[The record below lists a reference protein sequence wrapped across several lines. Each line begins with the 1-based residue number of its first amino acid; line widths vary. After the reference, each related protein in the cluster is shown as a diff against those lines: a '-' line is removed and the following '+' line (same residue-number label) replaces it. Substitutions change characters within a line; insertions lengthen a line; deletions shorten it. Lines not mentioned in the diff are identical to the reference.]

1 MSLSFVKRKVLFD
14 DFAVMVNPFEKAD
27 DFVKLLLAH
36 FESFLDCFYKYYLI
50 ALKVCQAFSSF
61 ILLLFCNGHCFL

>member
-1 MSLSFVKRKVLFD
+1 MSLSFVKRKVSFD
-14 DFAVMVNPFEKAD
+14 DSVEMCAFSKEAD
-27 DFVKLLLAH
+27 DFVKLLFAH

-61 ILLLFCNGHCFL
+61 ILLLFCDAHCFL